1 MARTALISG
10 ASLAL
15 ARAQLLAAA
24 ASIDFCVDEA
34 THGLE
39 LSLDLAHLN
48 GSERTALAGRIG
60 AGLCDLYMDSLGYV
74 WRDQASALIST
85 RAPLADF
92 LYEGGA
98 VAGRGVALAEAKGST
113 QRRGIVGTQSVADAA
128 YRRQVARYLG
138 SSTPVGNVLHG
149 YAVSLCAA
157 LGKPAFLCIAET
169 GASTA
174 TGPGGT
180 GSGDNV
186 QPGVGFRAVSLS
198 TALGNYGVAM
208 WLSGFRSL
216 GSRLRSLRTGEG
228 SAPAIAGE
236 LMEVIAQH
244 RRGFVGGATLG
255 VDAPHEIGFVLR
267 VEPLRALAGQLLDM
281 PPSQRRPSTIELPVL
296 RPPLETSKDR
306 EFALFADGLVV
317 FQVFHEEVE
326 TMAVAHPDAPFR
338 RMKTSAEEIEQL
350 LLDAERAKRE
360 AEAQEQRHFRAEF

>member
-1 MARTALISG
+1 MARTALLSG
-10 ASLAL
+10 APLAL

-34 THGLE
+34 TQGLE

-138 SSTPVGNVLHG
+138 NSTPAGNVLHG
-149 YAVSLCAA
+149 YAVGLCAA
-157 LGKPAFLCIAET
+157 LGKPAYLCIAET
-169 GASTA
+169 GASTPM
-174 TGPGGT
+174 GPSGA
-180 GSGDNV
+180 GSDDDL

-198 TALGNYGVAM
+198 TALGNYGVAL

-216 GSRLRSLRTGEG
+216 GSRLRGLRTGEG
-228 SAPAIAGE
+228 STPAIADE

-244 RRGFVGGATLG
+244 RRGFVGGGTLG
-255 VDAPHEIGFVLR
+255 MDAPHEVGFVLR
-267 VEPLRALAGQLLDM
+267 VEPLRALAGQLSDM
-281 PPSQRRPSTIELPVL
+281 PPSQRRPSMIELPVL
-296 RPPLETSKDR
+296 RPRPDTSEDG
-306 EFALFADGLVV
+306 EFIQFTDGLVV
-317 FQVFHEEVE
+317 FQVSHEEAE
-326 TMAVAHPDAPFR
+326 TMAVARPDAPSR
-338 RMKTSAEEIEQL
+338 RLKTSAEEIEQL

-360 AEAQEQRHFRAEF
+360 AEAKEQQHYRAEF